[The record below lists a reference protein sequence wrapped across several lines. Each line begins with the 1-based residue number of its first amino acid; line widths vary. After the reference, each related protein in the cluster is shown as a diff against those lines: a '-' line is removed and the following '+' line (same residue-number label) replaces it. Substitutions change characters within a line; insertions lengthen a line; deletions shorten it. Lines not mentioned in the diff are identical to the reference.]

1 MGISE
6 EQLEAMRAEARADR
20 AASAGD
26 FIILDEPGEFFAG
39 TVVRYEEAETSFGT
53 VEEMIVEDVRTS
65 TGPRDGECRFRLS
78 RTVPRKEL
86 GSESD
91 NGQVPAGSS
100 VYVEYLGESTS
111 KSGRSFHRYA
121 CKRFESVPEGKKA
134 DKSAVDA
141 AKEKIKE
148 AFDSEE
154 IPF

>member
-6 EQLEAMRAEARADR
+6 DQLEAMRASAHADR
-20 AASAGD
+20 AANAGE
-26 FIILDEPGEFFAG
+26 FIILDAPGEFFAG
-39 TVVRYEEAETSFGT
+39 TVVRYENVETSFGT
-53 VEEMIVEDVRTS
+53 VEEMIVEDVHTS
-65 TGPRDGECRFRLS
+65 LGERAGECRFRLS

-91 NGQVPAGSS
+91 AGQIPAGSS

-111 KSGRSFHRYA
+111 KSGRPFHRYA
-121 CKRFESVPEGKKA
+121 CKRFEKVPDGNKP

-148 AFDSEE
+148 AFDGEE